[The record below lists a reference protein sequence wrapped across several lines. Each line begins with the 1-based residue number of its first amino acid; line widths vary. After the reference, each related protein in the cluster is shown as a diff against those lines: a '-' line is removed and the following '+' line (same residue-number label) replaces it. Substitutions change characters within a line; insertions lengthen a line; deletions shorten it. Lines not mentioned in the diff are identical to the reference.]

1 MELSL
6 CKIYG
11 PNDHADQLRFIEE
24 LNYPIDKS
32 ELTTR
37 IVGGD

>member
-6 CKIYG
+6 RNIYA

-24 LNYPIDKS
+24 LKS
-32 ELTTR
+32 KCP
-37 IVGGD
+37 